1 MILTSVEDSEQSC
14 FGRTHQ
20 LLVQFDLVWFVII
33 QTNGL
38 RFVESK
44 RGLKNQ
50 QCRSRKAKVDT
61 TFFSF
66 PSKASIAANR
76 ISFCLGLEGVSVTV
90 DTACS
95 STLVALDMSI
105 QRLGDMEAVLCSGSQ
120 LNLIAVSL
128 QQIFCWEEVG
138 EEINVWCGSR
148 SSPSEPPLSLV

>member
-1 MILTSVEDSEQSC
+1 MESES
-14 FGRTHQ
+14 
-20 LLVQFDLVWFVII
+20 
-33 QTNGL
+33 
-38 RFVESK
+38 
-44 RGLKNQ
+44 GLKNQ

-61 TFFSF
+61 TFFPF

-138 EEINVWCGSR
+138 EEINV
-148 SSPSEPPLSLV
+148 